1 MSDSF
6 ADLWSSSV
14 PSNPTSPQVLGA
26 AKQRT
31 AVPQR
36 SQDTFSLLSASQPT
50 SRTHSPQVAG
60 PTTRSRNPVPVGGAR
75 NVDAFSS
82 LFSGSLADGRD
93 NNTTNMTMAERAAAA
108 QRAKLQPAQAPPRVT
123 APLPSAWDGLDSLAR
138 QATPSHPSP
147 SRSPQVD
154 LDFSAFAS
162 SSTTT
167 VKSPVGYDGWS
178 SHDSTA
184 PQPQTASQK
193 KPAGTLWD
201 LDDFDS
207 SSHSNSPIPP
217 RSRTPGDFD
226 FGDRDDGL
234 LETHSDDS
242 NDDIL
247 GDLARPVDAVK
258 PSSRFPCRFC
268 THHSLIGQNQST
280 RTTPSPQAPQLQR
293 VSSRPVSPPP
303 HIVGQIVEMGFSP
316 QQARIALAATDT
328 GLDVQAA
335 LETLLANGS
344 CNTSTPPLSSHDEV
358 RPPPRRP
365 PNQRINSNRDR
376 DREVLRSVEPETR
389 QSPDLNVQAEKIIAQ
404 ASEIGISVFNRAN
417 AFWKESKEKAQR
429 LYEERAN
436 AARAG
441 AGTKRGDGRPR
452 WISDEVP
459 DRAGVEQH
467 DRRVTGGFKD
477 DDQIS
482 PPTRQLRQQDGLTTQ
497 PPPQPVELP
506 SQSQLKEVDLFS
518 SEAPVY
524 QSPFR
529 RGRPTPQ
536 PQPPAAPSRP
546 APVPSPPKPQ
556 RVLVPA
562 SSSALSTSAS
572 HKATGTSAY
581 KLGQYANA
589 ESAYSLAIAALPAS
603 HILLVPLHNNRA
615 LARLKTGETC
625 GAIED
630 CASVIEIVGDDRGV
644 IEGVDLGDA
653 LVKAWRRRAEA
664 YEGREKWENA
674 RKDWELVAGAAWAPS
689 NIRAE
694 GARGAGRCR
703 RMLNSNADENTPVPK
718 PKPKPKATSIKP
730 APSSSNSG
738 ALKALRAATSAA
750 EAEDNQRYELKD
762 SVDTR
767 LAAWKGGKE
776 ANLRALIAS
785 LDSVLWPELKW
796 QKVGMHEL
804 VSNAQVKSRYTRA
817 IARVHPDKLNAQNTT
832 VEQRMIANGVF
843 SALNEAWNA
852 FQQ

>member
-6 ADLWSSSV
+6 ADLWSSSA
-14 PSNPTSPQVLGA
+14 PSNPTSSQILGA

-31 AVPQR
+31 TIPQR
-36 SQDTFSLLSASQPT
+36 SQDAFSILSASQPT
-50 SRTHSPQVAG
+50 SRTHSPQVTG
-60 PTTRSRNPVPVGGAR
+60 PTTQPRNPVPAGGAR

-82 LFSGSLADGRD
+82 LISGSLVDGRN
-93 NNTTNMTMAERAAAA
+93 NNTANMTMAERAAAA
-108 QRAKLQPAQAPPRVT
+108 QRAKLQQAQAPPKVT

-138 QATPSHPSP
+138 QSTPSRPSP

-154 LDFSAFAS
+154 FDFSAFAS
-162 SSTTT
+162 SSTTA
-167 VKSPVGYDGWS
+167 VKSPVGDDDWS
-178 SHDSTA
+178 SSDFTA
-184 PQPQTASQK
+184 PQSQSTSQK

-207 SSHSNSPIPP
+207 SSHSNPPIPP

-226 FGDRDDGL
+226 FGDREDGL
-234 LETHSDDS
+234 LETRSDGS
-242 NDDIL
+242 HDDIL

-258 PSSRFPCRFC
+258 PSSRD
-268 THHSLIGQNQST
+268 QST
-280 RTTPSPQAPQLQR
+280 RATPSPQAPQLQR
-293 VSSRPVSPPP
+293 LPSRPVSPPP

-335 LETLLANGS
+335 LETLLANGAGNS
-344 CNTSTPPLSSHDEV
+344 STPPPSSHDYEV

-365 PNQRINSNRDR
+365 QNQRVNSNRDR
-376 DREVLRSVEPETR
+376 DREVPRGTEPETH

-429 LYEERAN
+429 IYEERAN

-441 AGTKRGDGRPR
+441 AGTQRGDGRPR
-452 WISDEVP
+452 WISDEVF
-459 DRAGVEQH
+459 DRADAEQH
-467 DRRVTGGFKD
+467 DRRVIGGFKD
-477 DDQIS
+477 EDENI
-482 PPTRQLRQQDGLTTQ
+482 PPTRPTRRQDGLTR
-497 PPPQPVELP
+497 PPPSQPVESP
-506 SQSQLKEVDLFS
+506 SQSRPKEVDLFS
-518 SEAPVY
+518 SEATVY

-562 SSSALSTSAS
+562 SPSALSTSAS
-572 HKATGTSAY
+572 HKATGTSAF
-581 KLGQYANA
+581 KLGQYADA

-615 LARLKTGETC
+615 LARLKTGETR

-664 YEGREKWENA
+664 CEGREKWEDA
-674 RKDWELVAGAAWAPS
+674 RKDWESVAGAAWAPS

-694 GARGAGRCR
+694 GVRGAGRCR
-703 RMLNSNADENTPVPK
+703 RMLNSNAGEDTSVPK
-718 PKPKPKATSIKP
+718 PKPKPKAPSIKL
-730 APSSSNSG
+730 APTPSNSG

-750 EAEDNQRYELKD
+750 EAEDNQRHELKD
-762 SVDTR
+762 SVDAR
-767 LAAWKGGKE
+767 LIAWKGGKE
-776 ANLRALIAS
+776 ANIRALIAS
-785 LDSVLWPELKW
+785 LDSVLWPELRW

-843 SALNEAWNA
+843 GALNEAWNA

>member
-1 MSDSF
+1 MMSDSF
-6 ADLWSSSV
+6 ADLWSSSA
-14 PSNPTSPQVLGA
+14 PSNPTSPQILGA

-31 AVPQR
+31 TIPQR
-36 SQDTFSLLSASQPT
+36 SQDAFSILSASQPT
-50 SRTHSPQVAG
+50 SRTHSPQVTG
-60 PTTRSRNPVPVGGAR
+60 STTHSRNPVPAGRAR
-75 NVDAFSS
+75 NGDAFSS
-82 LFSGSLADGRD
+82 LFSGSLADGRN
-93 NNTTNMTMAERAAAA
+93 NNTVNMTMAERAAAA
-108 QRAKLQPAQAPPRVT
+108 QRAKLQQAQAPSRVT

-138 QATPSHPSP
+138 QSTPSHSSPSP
-147 SRSPQVD
+147 SPQAD
-154 LDFSAFAS
+154 FDFSVFAS

-167 VKSPVGYDGWS
+167 VKSPVGDDDWRS
-178 SHDSTA
+178 SDSTA
-184 PQPQTASQK
+184 PQPQSTSQK

-207 SSHSNSPIPP
+207 SSHSKPPSSP

-226 FGDRDDGL
+226 FGDREDGL

-242 NDDIL
+242 NNDIL

-258 PSSRFPCRFC
+258 PSSRD
-268 THHSLIGQNQST
+268 QST
-280 RTTPSPQAPQLQR
+280 RATPSPQAPQLQR
-293 VSSRPVSPPP
+293 LSSRPVSPPP

-335 LETLLANGS
+335 LETLLANGAGNS
-344 CNTSTPPLSSHDEV
+344 STSSPSPHDYEV

-365 PNQRINSNRDR
+365 PNQRVNSNRDR
-376 DREVLRSVEPETR
+376 DREVPRGTEPEAH

-429 LYEERAN
+429 IYEERAN
-436 AARAG
+436 ATRAG
-441 AGTKRGDGRPR
+441 AGTQRGGGRPR

-467 DRRVTGGFKD
+467 RKVTGGFKD
-477 DDQIS
+477 DDENP
-482 PPTRQLRQQDGLTTQ
+482 PPTRPSRRQDGPTRQ
-497 PPPQPVELP
+497 PPSQPVESP
-506 SQSQLKEVDLFS
+506 SQSRPKEVDLFS
-518 SEAPVY
+518 ADAPVY

-536 PQPPAAPSRP
+536 PQPSAAPSRP
-546 APVPSPPKPQ
+546 AHVPPPPKPQ

-562 SSSALSTSAS
+562 SPSALSTSAS
-572 HKATGTSAY
+572 HKATGTSAF
-581 KLGQYANA
+581 KLGQYADA
-589 ESAYSLAIAALPAS
+589 ESAYSLAIAALPTS
-603 HILLVPLHNNRA
+603 HILLAPLHNNRA
-615 LARLKTGETC
+615 LARLKTGETR

-664 YEGREKWENA
+664 CEGREKWEDA
-674 RKDWELVAGAAWAPS
+674 RKDWESVAGAAWVPS

-703 RMLNSNADENTPVPK
+703 RMLSSNADEGTPAPK
-718 PKPKPKATSIKP
+718 PKSMPKAPTIKP
-730 APSSSNSG
+730 APTPPNSG

-750 EAEDNQRYELKD
+750 EAEDNERYELKD
-762 SVDTR
+762 SVDAR
-767 LAAWKGGKE
+767 LIAWKGGKE
-776 ANLRALIAS
+776 ANIRALIAS

-843 SALNEAWNA
+843 GTLNEAWNA

>member
-6 ADLWSSSV
+6 ADLWSSSA
-14 PSNPTSPQVLGA
+14 PSNSTSPQILA
-26 AKQRT
+26 ASKQRPT
-31 AVPQR
+31 IPQR
-36 SQDTFSLLSASQPT
+36 SQDAFSILSASQPT
-50 SRTHSPQVAG
+50 SRKHSPQVTG
-60 PTTRSRNPVPVGGAR
+60 LTTQPRNPAPACGAR
-75 NVDAFSS
+75 NLDAFSS
-82 LFSGSLADGRD
+82 LFSGSLADGGI
-93 NNTTNMTMAERAAAA
+93 NNTANLTMAERAAAA
-108 QRAKLQPAQAPPRVT
+108 QRAKLHQVQAPPMVT

-138 QATPSHPSP
+138 QSTPSRSSP

-154 LDFSAFAS
+154 FEFSALAS
-162 SSTTT
+162 TSNTA
-167 VKSPVGYDGWS
+167 VKSPVGDDDWS
-178 SHDSTA
+178 SSDSIA
-184 PQPQTASQK
+184 PQPQSTSQK

-207 SSHSNSPIPP
+207 SSHSNPPIPP
-217 RSRTPGDFD
+217 RPRTPGDFD
-226 FGDRDDGL
+226 FGDREDSL
-234 LETHSDDS
+234 LETHSGGS
-242 NDDIL
+242 SDDIL
-247 GDLARPVDAVK
+247 GDLARPVDGVK
-258 PSSRFPCRFC
+258 SSSR
-268 THHSLIGQNQST
+268 NQST
-280 RTTPSPQAPQLQR
+280 HATPSPQAPLQCL
-293 VSSRPVSPPP
+293 SSRPVSPPP

-335 LETLLANGS
+335 LETLLANGAGNS
-344 CNTSTPPLSSHDEV
+344 STPPLLSHDYEA
-358 RPPPRRP
+358 RPPPRHT
-365 PNQRINSNRDR
+365 PNQRVNSNRDR
-376 DREVLRSVEPETR
+376 DRRVPRGTEPETH

-429 LYEERAN
+429 IYEERAN

-441 AGTKRGDGRPR
+441 PGTQRGDGRPR

-459 DRAGVEQH
+459 DRVGVEQH

-477 DDQIS
+477 DDQNP
-482 PPTRQLRQQDGLTTQ
+482 PPTRSSRRQDGPTRQ
-497 PPPQPVELP
+497 PPSQPVESP
-506 SQSQLKEVDLFS
+506 SQSRPKEVDLFS
-518 SEAPVY
+518 SEVPVY

-536 PQPPAAPSRP
+536 PQPSAAPSCP
-546 APVPSPPKPQ
+546 APVPSLPKPQ

-562 SSSALSTSAS
+562 SPSALSSSSS

-615 LARLKTGETC
+615 LARLKIGETR

-630 CASVIEIVGDDRGV
+630 CSSVIEIVGDDRGV

-664 YEGREKWENA
+664 CEGREKWEDA
-674 RKDWELVAGAAWAPS
+674 RKDWESVAGAAWAPS

-703 RMLNSNADENTPVPK
+703 RILNSNVDEDTPVPK
-718 PKPKPKATSIKP
+718 PKPKAPPIKP
-730 APSSSNSG
+730 TLTSSNSE

-750 EAEDNQRYELKD
+750 EAEDNQRHELKD
-762 SVDTR
+762 SVDAR
-767 LAAWKGGKE
+767 LIAWKGGKE
-776 ANLRALIAS
+776 ANIRALIAS
-785 LDSVLWPELKW
+785 LDSVLWSELRW

-843 SALNEAWNA
+843 GALNEAWNA

>member
-1 MSDSF
+1 MMSDSF
-6 ADLWSSSV
+6 ADLWSSSA
-14 PSNPTSPQVLGA
+14 PSNPTSPQILGA

-31 AVPQR
+31 TIPQR
-36 SQDTFSLLSASQPT
+36 SQDAFSILSASQPT
-50 SRTHSPQVAG
+50 SRTHSPQVTG
-60 PTTRSRNPVPVGGAR
+60 STTHSRNPVPAGRAR
-75 NVDAFSS
+75 NGDAFSS
-82 LFSGSLADGRD
+82 LFSGSLADGRN
-93 NNTTNMTMAERAAAA
+93 NNTVNMTMAERAAAA
-108 QRAKLQPAQAPPRVT
+108 QRAKLQQAQAPSRVT

-138 QATPSHPSP
+138 QSTPSHSSPSP
-147 SRSPQVD
+147 SPQAD
-154 LDFSAFAS
+154 FDFSVFAS

-167 VKSPVGYDGWS
+167 VKLPVGDDDWRS
-178 SHDSTA
+178 SDSTA
-184 PQPQTASQK
+184 PQPQSTSQK

-207 SSHSNSPIPP
+207 SSHSKPPSPP

-226 FGDRDDGL
+226 FGDREAGL

-242 NDDIL
+242 NNDIL

-258 PSSRFPCRFC
+258 PSSRD
-268 THHSLIGQNQST
+268 QST
-280 RTTPSPQAPQLQR
+280 RATPSPQAPQLQR
-293 VSSRPVSPPP
+293 LSSRPVSPPP

-335 LETLLANGS
+335 LETLLANGAGNS
-344 CNTSTPPLSSHDEV
+344 STPSPSPHDYEV

-365 PNQRINSNRDR
+365 PNQRVNSNRDR
-376 DREVLRSVEPETR
+376 DREVPRGTEPEAH

-429 LYEERAN
+429 IYEERAN
-436 AARAG
+436 ATRAG
-441 AGTKRGDGRPR
+441 AGTQRGGGRPR

-467 DRRVTGGFKD
+467 RKVTGGFKD
-477 DDQIS
+477 DDENP
-482 PPTRQLRQQDGLTTQ
+482 PPTRPSRRQDGPTRQ
-497 PPPQPVELP
+497 PPSQPVESP
-506 SQSQLKEVDLFS
+506 SQSRPKEVDLFS
-518 SEAPVY
+518 ADAPVY

-536 PQPPAAPSRP
+536 PQPSAAPSRP
-546 APVPSPPKPQ
+546 AHVPPPPKPQ

-562 SSSALSTSAS
+562 SPSALSTSAS
-572 HKATGTSAY
+572 HKATGTSAF
-581 KLGQYANA
+581 KLGQYADA
-589 ESAYSLAIAALPAS
+589 ESAYSLAIAALPTS
-603 HILLVPLHNNRA
+603 HILLAPLHNNRA
-615 LARLKTGETC
+615 LARLKTGETR

-664 YEGREKWENA
+664 CEGREKWEDA
-674 RKDWELVAGAAWAPS
+674 RKDWESVAGAAWVPS

-703 RMLNSNADENTPVPK
+703 RMLSSNADEGTPAPK
-718 PKPKPKATSIKP
+718 PKSMPKAPTIKP
-730 APSSSNSG
+730 APTPPNSG

-750 EAEDNQRYELKD
+750 EAEDNERYELKD
-762 SVDTR
+762 SVDAR
-767 LAAWKGGKE
+767 LIAWKGGKE
-776 ANLRALIAS
+776 ANIRALIAS

-843 SALNEAWNA
+843 GTLNEAWNA

>member
-6 ADLWSSSV
+6 ADLWSSST
-14 PSNPTSPQVLGA
+14 PSNSTSPQILGA
-26 AKQRT
+26 TKPRQT
-31 AVPQR
+31 IPHR
-36 SQDTFSLLSASQPT
+36 SQDAFSILSASQPT
-50 SRTHSPQVAG
+50 SRTHSPQVTG
-60 PTTRSRNPVPVGGAR
+60 PTTQPRNPVPAGGSR
-75 NVDAFSS
+75 NGDAFSS
-82 LFSGSLADGRD
+82 LFSGSLADGK
-93 NNTTNMTMAERAAAA
+93 NNKTANMTMAERAAAA
-108 QRAKLQPAQAPPRVT
+108 QKAKLQQTLAPPKVT

-138 QATPSHPSP
+138 PSATSRPSP

-154 LDFSAFAS
+154 FDFSAFAS
-162 SSTTT
+162 SSSTV
-167 VKSPVGYDGWS
+167 VKSPVEDDDWGVP
-178 SHDSTA
+178 DSTI
-184 PQPQTASQK
+184 PQPQSTSLK
-193 KPAGTLWD
+193 KPAGALWD

-207 SSHSNSPIPP
+207 SSPSDHPIPP

-226 FGDRDDGL
+226 FGDREDGL
-234 LETHSDDS
+234 LETHSDGS

-247 GDLARPVDAVK
+247 GDLARPVDVVK
-258 PSSRFPCRFC
+258 PSSR
-268 THHSLIGQNQST
+268 NQSIN
-280 RTTPSPQAPQLQR
+280 TTPSPQPQPQR
-293 VSSRPVSPPP
+293 LSSRTVSPPP
-303 HIVGQIVEMGFSP
+303 HIVGQIVEMGFTP

-335 LETLLANGS
+335 LETLLANGAG
-344 CNTSTPPLSSHDEV
+344 NTPTPPPSSHEYEV

-365 PNQRINSNRDR
+365 PNQGVNSNRDR
-376 DREVLRSVEPETR
+376 EVPRGTEPETH
-389 QSPDLNVQAEKIIAQ
+389 QSPDLNVQAEKILAQ

-429 LYEERAN
+429 IYEERAN

-441 AGTKRGDGRPR
+441 AGTQRGDGRPR
-452 WISDEVP
+452 WISEDVP
-459 DRAGVEQH
+459 DRAGAEQR

-477 DDQIS
+477 DDEGPPPARPSRRQDG
-482 PPTRQLRQQDGLTTQ
+482 PTRQS
-497 PPPQPVELP
+497 PSQPVESP
-506 SQSQLKEVDLFS
+506 SQSRPKEVDLFS

-536 PQPPAAPSRP
+536 PQPSAAPSRP
-546 APVPSPPKPQ
+546 TPIPSPPKPQ
-556 RVLVPA
+556 RILVPA

-603 HILLVPLHNNRA
+603 HLLLVPLHNNRA
-615 LARLKTGETC
+615 LARLKTGETR

-644 IEGVDLGDA
+644 VEGVDMGDA

-664 YEGREKWENA
+664 CEGREKWEEA
-674 RKDWELVAGAAWAPS
+674 RNDWESVAGAAWAPP
-689 NIRAE
+689 NLRAE
-694 GARGAGRCR
+694 GVRGAGRCR
-703 RMLNSNADENTPVPK
+703 RMLNSNSNEATPAPK
-718 PKPKPKATSIKP
+718 PRPKPKAPSIKP
-730 APSSSNSG
+730 APTPINSG
-738 ALKALRAATSAA
+738 AALEALRAATSAA
-750 EAEDNQRYELKD
+750 EAEDNQRHELKD
-762 SVDTR
+762 SVDAR
-767 LAAWKGGKE
+767 LTAWKGGKE
-776 ANLRALIAS
+776 ANIRALIAS
-785 LDSVLWPELKW
+785 LDSVLWPELGW

-817 IARVHPDKLNAQNTT
+817 IARVHPDKLNAHNTT

-843 SALNEAWNA
+843 GALNEAWNA

>member
-6 ADLWSSSV
+6 ADLWSSSA
-14 PSNPTSPQVLGA
+14 PSNPTSPQILGA
-26 AKQRT
+26 AKQRAT
-31 AVPQR
+31 IPQR
-36 SQDTFSLLSASQPT
+36 SQDAFSILSASQPT
-50 SRTHSPQVAG
+50 SRTHSPQVTG
-60 PTTRSRNPVPVGGAR
+60 STTQPRNPAPAGGAR
-75 NVDAFSS
+75 NADAFSS
-82 LFSGSLADGRD
+82 LFSGSLADGRN
-93 NNTTNMTMAERAAAA
+93 NNTVNMTMAERAAAA
-108 QRAKLQPAQAPPRVT
+108 QRAKLQQAQAPSRVT
-123 APLPSAWDGLDSLAR
+123 VPLPSAWDGLDSLAR
-138 QATPSHPSP
+138 QSTPSHPSP
-147 SRSPQVD
+147 SPSPQAD
-154 LDFSAFAS
+154 FNFSALAS

-167 VKSPVGYDGWS
+167 VKSPVGGDDWRS
-178 SHDSTA
+178 SGSTA
-184 PQPQTASQK
+184 PQPQSTSQK

-201 LDDFDS
+201 IDDFDS
-207 SSHSNSPIPP
+207 SPHSNPPIPP

-226 FGDRDDGL
+226 FGDREDGL
-234 LETHSDDS
+234 LETHSNDS

-258 PSSRFPCRFC
+258 PSSRD
-268 THHSLIGQNQST
+268 QST
-280 RTTPSPQAPQLQR
+280 RATLSPQAPQLQR
-293 VSSRPVSPPP
+293 LSSRPVSPPP

-328 GLDVQAA
+328 
-335 LETLLANGS
+335 
-344 CNTSTPPLSSHDEV
+344 V

-365 PNQRINSNRDR
+365 PNQRVNSNRDR
-376 DREVLRSVEPETR
+376 EREVPRGTEPEAH

-429 LYEERAN
+429 IYEERAN

-441 AGTKRGDGRPR
+441 AGTQRGGGRPR

-467 DRRVTGGFKD
+467 DRRMTGGFKD
-477 DDQIS
+477 DDENPPPTGPSRRQDG
-482 PPTRQLRQQDGLTTQ
+482 PTRQ
-497 PPPQPVELP
+497 PPSQPVEAP
-506 SQSQLKEVDLFS
+506 SQSQPKEVDLFS

-536 PQPPAAPSRP
+536 PQPPAAPSRL
-546 APVPSPPKPQ
+546 ARVPSPPKPQ

-562 SSSALSTSAS
+562 SPSALSTSAS

-581 KLGQYANA
+581 KLGQYAEA

-615 LARLKTGETC
+615 LARLKTGEAR

-664 YEGREKWENA
+664 CEGREKWEDA
-674 RKDWELVAGAAWAPS
+674 RKDWESVAGATWAPS

-703 RMLNSNADENTPVPK
+703 RMLSSSADEGTPLPK
-718 PKPKPKATSIKP
+718 PKSKPKVPSVKP
-730 APSSSNSG
+730 APTPPNSG
-738 ALKALRAATSAA
+738 ALKALRAATNAA
-750 EAEDNQRYELKD
+750 EAEDNQRHELKD
-762 SVDTR
+762 SVDAR
-767 LAAWKGGKE
+767 LIAWKGSKE
-776 ANLRALIAS
+776 ANIRALIAS
-785 LDSVLWPELKW
+785 LDSVLWPELRW

-843 SALNEAWNA
+843 GALNEAWNA

>member
-1 MSDSF
+1 MMSDSF
-6 ADLWSSSV
+6 ADLWSSSA
-14 PSNPTSPQVLGA
+14 PSNPTSPQILGA

-31 AVPQR
+31 TIPQR
-36 SQDTFSLLSASQPT
+36 SQDAFSILSASQPT
-50 SRTHSPQVAG
+50 SRTHSPQVTG
-60 PTTRSRNPVPVGGAR
+60 STTHSRNPVPAGRAR
-75 NVDAFSS
+75 NGDAFSS
-82 LFSGSLADGRD
+82 LFSGSLADGRN
-93 NNTTNMTMAERAAAA
+93 NNTVNMTMAERAAAA
-108 QRAKLQPAQAPPRVT
+108 QRAKLQQAQAPSRVT

-138 QATPSHPSP
+138 QSTPSHSSPSP
-147 SRSPQVD
+147 SPQAD
-154 LDFSAFAS
+154 FDFSVFAS

-167 VKSPVGYDGWS
+167 VKSPVGDDDWRS
-178 SHDSTA
+178 SDSTA
-184 PQPQTASQK
+184 PQPESTSQK
-193 KPAGTLWD
+193 NLAGTLWD

-207 SSHSNSPIPP
+207 SSHSKPPRPP

-226 FGDRDDGL
+226 FGDREDGL

-242 NDDIL
+242 NNDIL

-258 PSSRFPCRFC
+258 PSSRDQF
-268 THHSLIGQNQST
+268 T
-280 RTTPSPQAPQLQR
+280 RATPSPQAPQLQR
-293 VSSRPVSPPP
+293 LSSRPVSPPP

-335 LETLLANGS
+335 LETLLANGAGNS
-344 CNTSTPPLSSHDEV
+344 STPSPSPHDYEV
-358 RPPPRRP
+358 RSPPRRP
-365 PNQRINSNRDR
+365 PNQRVNSNRDR
-376 DREVLRSVEPETR
+376 DREVPRGTEPEAH

-429 LYEERAN
+429 IYEERAN
-436 AARAG
+436 ATRAG
-441 AGTKRGDGRPR
+441 AGTQRGGGRPR

-467 DRRVTGGFKD
+467 RKVTGGFKD
-477 DDQIS
+477 DDENP
-482 PPTRQLRQQDGLTTQ
+482 PPTRPSRRQDGPTRQ
-497 PPPQPVELP
+497 PPSQPVESP
-506 SQSQLKEVDLFS
+506 SQSRPKEVDLFS
-518 SEAPVY
+518 ADAPVY

-536 PQPPAAPSRP
+536 PQPSAAPSRP
-546 APVPSPPKPQ
+546 AHVPPPPKPQ

-562 SSSALSTSAS
+562 SPSALSTSAS
-572 HKATGTSAY
+572 HKATGTSAF
-581 KLGQYANA
+581 KLGQYADA
-589 ESAYSLAIAALPAS
+589 ESAYSLAIAALPTS
-603 HILLVPLHNNRA
+603 HILLAPLHNNRA
-615 LARLKTGETC
+615 LARLKTGETR

-664 YEGREKWENA
+664 CEGREKWEDA
-674 RKDWELVAGAAWAPS
+674 RKDWESVAGAAWVPS

-703 RMLNSNADENTPVPK
+703 RMLSSNADEGTPAPK
-718 PKPKPKATSIKP
+718 PKSMPKAPTIKP
-730 APSSSNSG
+730 APTPPNSG

-750 EAEDNQRYELKD
+750 EAEDNERYELKD
-762 SVDTR
+762 SVDAR
-767 LAAWKGGKE
+767 LIAWKGGKE
-776 ANLRALIAS
+776 ANIRALIAS

-843 SALNEAWNA
+843 GTLNEAWNA

>member
-6 ADLWSSSV
+6 ADLWSSSA
-14 PSNPTSPQVLGA
+14 PSNPTSPQILGA

-31 AVPQR
+31 TIPQR
-36 SQDTFSLLSASQPT
+36 SQDTFSILSASQSA
-50 SRTHSPQVAG
+50 SRTHSPHVTG
-60 PTTRSRNPVPVGGAR
+60 PTTQPRNPVPAGGAR

-82 LFSGSLADGRD
+82 LFSGSLADGKN
-93 NNTTNMTMAERAAAA
+93 NNTANMTIAERAAAA
-108 QRAKLQPAQAPPRVT
+108 QRAKLQQAQAPPRTT

-138 QATPSHPSP
+138 QSAPSHPSP

-154 LDFSAFAS
+154 FDFSAFAS
-162 SSTTT
+162 SSATI
-167 VKSPVGYDGWS
+167 VKSPVGDNDWPLP
-178 SHDSTA
+178 DSTA
-184 PQPQTASQK
+184 PQPQSTSQT

-201 LDDFDS
+201 LDDFES
-207 SSHSNSPIPP
+207 SSHSPSNSPIPP

-226 FGDRDDGL
+226 FGIREDGL
-234 LETHSDDS
+234 LEAHSDDN

-258 PSSRFPCRFC
+258 PSS
-268 THHSLIGQNQST
+268 HNHST
-280 RTTPSPQAPQLQR
+280 RATPSPQAPQLQR
-293 VSSRPVSPPP
+293 LSSRPVSPPP

-335 LETLLANGS
+335 LETLLANGAGNS
-344 CNTSTPPLSSHDEV
+344 STPPPSSHDYEV

-376 DREVLRSVEPETR
+376 DREVLRSTESETR

-429 LYEERAN
+429 IYEERAT

-459 DRAGVEQH
+459 DRAGVEQQ
-467 DRRVTGGFKD
+467 DRRVTDGFKD
-477 DDQIS
+477 DDQNP
-482 PPTRQLRQQDGLTTQ
+482 PPTRRLRQDGPTRQ
-497 PPPQPVELP
+497 PPLQPVELP
-506 SQSQLKEVDLFS
+506 SQSQPKEVDLLS

-536 PQPPAAPSRP
+536 PQPPAAPSHP
-546 APVPSPPKPQ
+546 TPVPSPPKPQ

-589 ESAYSLAIAALPAS
+589 ESAYSLAIATLPAS
-603 HILLVPLHNNRA
+603 HILLVPLYNNRA
-615 LARLKTGETC
+615 LARLKTGETR

-630 CASVIEIVGDDRGV
+630 CESVIEIVGNDRGV

-653 LVKAWRRRAEA
+653 LMKAWRRRAEA
-664 YEGREKWENA
+664 YEGREKWEDA
-674 RKDWELVAGAAWAPS
+674 RKDWESVAGAAWAPS

-703 RMLNSNADENTPVPK
+703 RMLISNADEDAPVPK
-718 PKPKPKATSIKP
+718 PKPKPKAPSVKP
-730 APSSSNSG
+730 APTHFDSG

-750 EAEDNQRYELKD
+750 EAEDNQRHELKD
-762 SVDTR
+762 SVDAR
-767 LAAWKGGKE
+767 LIAWKGGKE
-776 ANLRALIAS
+776 ANIRALIAS
-785 LDSVLWPELKW
+785 LDLVLWPELKW

-804 VSNAQVKSRYTRA
+804 VSNAQVKSRYTRV

-843 SALNEAWNA
+843 GALNEAWNA

>member
-1 MSDSF
+1 MMSDSF
-6 ADLWSSSV
+6 ADLWSSSA
-14 PSNPTSPQVLGA
+14 PSNPTSPQILGA

-31 AVPQR
+31 TIPQR
-36 SQDTFSLLSASQPT
+36 SQDAFSILSASQPT
-50 SRTHSPQVAG
+50 SRTHSPQVTG
-60 PTTRSRNPVPVGGAR
+60 STTHSRNPVPAGRAR
-75 NVDAFSS
+75 NGDAFSS
-82 LFSGSLADGRD
+82 LFSGSLADGRN
-93 NNTTNMTMAERAAAA
+93 NNTVNMTMAERAAAA
-108 QRAKLQPAQAPPRVT
+108 QRAKLQQAQAPSRVT

-138 QATPSHPSP
+138 QSTPSHSSPSP
-147 SRSPQVD
+147 SPQAD
-154 LDFSAFAS
+154 FDFSVFAS

-167 VKSPVGYDGWS
+167 VKSPVGDDDWRS
-178 SHDSTA
+178 SDSTA
-184 PQPQTASQK
+184 PQPQSTSQK

-207 SSHSNSPIPP
+207 SSHSKPPSPP

-226 FGDRDDGL
+226 FGDREAGL

-242 NDDIL
+242 NNDIL

-258 PSSRFPCRFC
+258 PSSRD
-268 THHSLIGQNQST
+268 QST
-280 RTTPSPQAPQLQR
+280 RATPSPQAPQLQR
-293 VSSRPVSPPP
+293 LSSRPVSPPP

-335 LETLLANGS
+335 LETLLANGAGNS
-344 CNTSTPPLSSHDEV
+344 STPSPSPHDYEV

-365 PNQRINSNRDR
+365 PNQRVNSNRDR
-376 DREVLRSVEPETR
+376 DREVPRGTEPEAH

-429 LYEERAN
+429 IYEERAN
-436 AARAG
+436 ATRAG
-441 AGTKRGDGRPR
+441 AGTQRGGGRPR

-467 DRRVTGGFKD
+467 RKVTGGFKD
-477 DDQIS
+477 DDENP
-482 PPTRQLRQQDGLTTQ
+482 PPTRPSRRQDGPTRQ
-497 PPPQPVELP
+497 PPSQPVESP
-506 SQSQLKEVDLFS
+506 SQSRPKEVDLFS
-518 SEAPVY
+518 ADAPVY

-536 PQPPAAPSRP
+536 PQPSAAPSRP
-546 APVPSPPKPQ
+546 AHVPPPPKPQ

-562 SSSALSTSAS
+562 SPSALSTSAS
-572 HKATGTSAY
+572 HKATGTSAF
-581 KLGQYANA
+581 KLGQYADA
-589 ESAYSLAIAALPAS
+589 ESAYSLAIAALPTS
-603 HILLVPLHNNRA
+603 HILLAPLHNNRA
-615 LARLKTGETC
+615 LARLKTGETR

-664 YEGREKWENA
+664 CEGREKWEDA
-674 RKDWELVAGAAWAPS
+674 RKDWESVAGAAWVPS

-703 RMLNSNADENTPVPK
+703 RMLSSNADEGTPAPK
-718 PKPKPKATSIKP
+718 PKSMPKAPTIKP
-730 APSSSNSG
+730 APTPPNSG

-750 EAEDNQRYELKD
+750 EAEDNERYELKD
-762 SVDTR
+762 SVDAR
-767 LAAWKGGKE
+767 LIAWKGGKE
-776 ANLRALIAS
+776 ANIRALIAS

-843 SALNEAWNA
+843 GTLNEAWNA

>member
-6 ADLWSSSV
+6 ADLWSSSA
-14 PSNPTSPQVLGA
+14 PSNRTSPQILGA
-26 AKQRT
+26 VKQRPT
-31 AVPQR
+31 IPQR
-36 SQDTFSLLSASQPT
+36 SQDAFSILSASLPT
-50 SRTHSPQVAG
+50 SRTHSPQITG
-60 PTTRSRNPVPVGGAR
+60 PTTQPRNPAPACGAR

-82 LFSGSLADGRD
+82 LFSGSSADGR
-93 NNTTNMTMAERAAAA
+93 NSNTANMSMAERAAAA
-108 QRAKLQPAQAPPRVT
+108 QRAKLQQAQAPPRVT
-123 APLPSAWDGLDSLAR
+123 AALPSAWDGLDSLAR
-138 QATPSHPSP
+138 QSTPSHSSP

-154 LDFSAFAS
+154 FDFTAFAS
-162 SSTTT
+162 PPDTAL
-167 VKSPVGYDGWS
+167 KSPVGDDDWS
-178 SHDSTA
+178 PSDSTT
-184 PQPQTASQK
+184 PQPQSTSIK

-207 SSHSNSPIPP
+207 SSHSNPPNPP

-226 FGDRDDGL
+226 FGDREDDL
-234 LETHSDDS
+234 LENHSDGS

-258 PSSRFPCRFC
+258 PSSR
-268 THHSLIGQNQST
+268 NQST
-280 RTTPSPQAPQLQR
+280 RATPSPQAPPLQR
-293 VSSRPVSPPP
+293 LSSRPVSPPP

-316 QQARIALAATDT
+316 QQARVALAATDT

-335 LETLLANGS
+335 LETLLANGAGNS
-344 CNTSTPPLSSHDEV
+344 STPPPSSRDHEV

-365 PNQRINSNRDR
+365 PNQRVNSNRDR
-376 DREVLRSVEPETR
+376 DRGVPRSTELETH
-389 QSPDLNVQAEKIIAQ
+389 QSPDLNVHAEKIIAQ

-429 LYEERAN
+429 IYEERAN

-441 AGTKRGDGRPR
+441 PVTQPGDGRPR
-452 WISDEVP
+452 WMSDEVP

-467 DRRVTGGFKD
+467 DRRATGGFKD
-477 DDQIS
+477 DDQNP
-482 PPTRQLRQQDGLTTQ
+482 PPTRPSRRQDGPTKQ
-497 PPPQPVELP
+497 LP
-506 SQSQLKEVDLFS
+506 SQSVESPLQSRPKEVDLFS

-536 PQPPAAPSRP
+536 PQPPTAPSCP

-556 RVLVPA
+556 RVPVPA
-562 SSSALSTSAS
+562 SPSALSSSSS
-572 HKATGTSAY
+572 HKAAGTSAY

-603 HILLVPLHNNRA
+603 HVLLVPLHNNRA
-615 LARLKTGETC
+615 LARLKTGETR

-664 YEGREKWENA
+664 CEGREKWEDA
-674 RKDWELVAGAAWAPS
+674 RKDWESVAGAAWAPP

-703 RMLNSNADENTPVPK
+703 RMLNSNVGEDTSVPK
-718 PKPKPKATSIKP
+718 IKPKPKAASIKSVP
-730 APSSSNSG
+730 TPSNSE

-750 EAEDNQRYELKD
+750 EAEDNQRHELKD
-762 SVDTR
+762 SVDAR
-767 LAAWKGGKE
+767 LIAWKGGKE
-776 ANLRALIAS
+776 TNIRALIAS
-785 LDSVLWPELKW
+785 LDSVLWSELRW

-843 SALNEAWNA
+843 GALNEAWNA